1 MLCHREPITDGVPS
15 MTPNSSPAEPA
26 QANGDCRRRQ
36 VLAAQVRL
44 LYGNANLGVGVT
56 LVATSILGRLQWEV
70 VAHPIVLSWCLYMFL
85 VAAGRFTLVR
95 CYWRSAPSSLET
107 RRWRA
112 GAAVG
117 AGLAGAGWGAAGI
130 LLYPEAQ
137 LVNQVF
143 LVFIL
148 GGMMLGGA
156 SILAARPEAY
166 LAFLVPAGLAPAA
179 RLALQG
185 DEAHLAMA
193 LMAGLFTLATVIT
206 TRRIYLTI
214 TSSLNLRFENATLV
228 ENLQAATHRAEAL
241 NEQLEVRVQERTA
254 ELRRSTQQ
262 LRAEIAQREQ
272 IEEQLLRARKLES
285 LSVLAGGIAHDFNNF
300 LTIVQGNVELAKAQ
314 LDPDAPVQAVL
325 DETTSACKRAA
336 FLSSQLLTFSKG
348 GAPARRL
355 VSIAQL
361 VTDAISLARAGA
373 QTGFDVC
380 ISENLRSA
388 EVDPGQIGQV
398 LHNILL
404 NARQAMPEG
413 GNIKVRAENVDL
425 NTAAGI
431 DSRVRIFVRDHG
443 SGIPDDV
450 LPHIFDP
457 YFTTKPGGSGL
468 GLATA
473 YAIIAKHG
481 GNISVQ
487 TKTGDGTVFIVDLP
501 ASEESPA
508 PQAPLTAHTQT
519 GTERLLIMDD
529 EEALRNLVATV
540 LTTLGYE
547 VQTAGDG
554 AEAIVLF
561 ENAKVCGRGFDAVL
575 LDLTV
580 SGGMGGLEA
589 AARLKELDSSVKLIV
604 SSGYSDAPVLSD
616 LRKYGFDDS
625 IPKPWTVARVSE
637 VVRRVLVSDSNR
649 KAK

>member
-1 MLCHREPITDGVPS
+1 

-44 LYGNANLGVGVT
+44 LYGNANVGVWVT

-85 VAAGRFTLVR
+85 VAAGRFTLAR

-112 GAAVG
+112 GFVVG
-117 AGLAGAGWGAAGI
+117 AGLAGTGWGAAGI
-130 LLYPEAQ
+130 LLYPEARLANQ
-137 LVNQVF
+137 LF

-148 GGMMLGGA
+148 GGMILGGA

-166 LAFLVPAGLAPAA
+166 LAFIVPAGLAPAA

-206 TRRIYLTI
+206 TRRIHLTI
-214 TSSLNLRFENATLV
+214 ISSLNLRFENATLV

-254 ELRRSTQQ
+254 ELHRSTQQ

-285 LSVLAGGIAHDFNNF
+285 LGVLAGGIAHDFNNF
-300 LTIVQGNVELAKAQ
+300 LAVVQGNVELAKAR
-314 LDPDAPVQAVL
+314 LDRDAPVQAIL
-325 DETTSACKRAA
+325 DETASACKRAA

-348 GAPARRL
+348 GAPVRRL
-355 VSIAQL
+355 VSLAQL
-361 VTDAISLARAGA
+361 VMDAIPLARAGG
-373 QTGFDVC
+373 QTSFDVC

-413 GNIKVRAENVDL
+413 GTIKVRAENVDL
-425 NTAAGI
+425 KTAAGI
-431 DSRVRIFVRDHG
+431 DSRVRISVRDHG
-443 SGIPDDV
+443 CGIPDDV

-481 GNISVQ
+481 GSLSVQ
-487 TKTGDGTVFIVDLP
+487 TKSGDGTVFIIDLP

-508 PQAPLTAHTQT
+508 PQASLTAYIQT
-519 GTERLLIMDD
+519 GTERILVMDD
-529 EEALRNLVATV
+529 EEALRNLMKNV
-540 LTTLGYE
+540 LIKLGYE
-547 VQTAGDG
+547 VQTAEDG

-561 ENAKVCGRGFDAVL
+561 ENAKGCGRGFDAIL

-589 AARLKELDSSVKLIV
+589 AARLKELDPSVKLIV
-604 SSGYSDAPVLSD
+604 SSGYSEAPVLSD
-616 LRKYGFDDS
+616 LRKYGFDDI
-625 IPKPWTVARVSE
+625 IPKPWTIARVSE
-637 VVRRVLVSDSNR
+637 VVRRVLLSDSNR
-649 KAK
+649 NAK

>member
-1 MLCHREPITDGVPS
+1 

-26 QANGDCRRRQ
+26 QANEDCRRRD

-44 LYGNANLGVGVT
+44 LYGNANVGVGVT
-56 LVATSILGRLQWEV
+56 LVATLILGYLQWEV

-85 VAAGRFTLVR
+85 VAAGRFTLAGR
-95 CYWRSAPSSLET
+95 YWRSARSSLET

-112 GAAVG
+112 GFAVG
-117 AGLAGAGWGAAGI
+117 AGLAGTGWGAAGI
-130 LLYPEAQ
+130 LLYPEARP
-137 LVNQVF
+137 VNQLF
-143 LVFIL
+143 LVFML

-166 LAFLVPAGLAPAA
+166 LAFIVPAGLAPAA
-179 RLALQG
+179 RLMLQG
-185 DEAHLAMA
+185 DEVHLAMA
-193 LMAGLFTLATVIT
+193 LMASLFTLATVIT
-206 TRRIYLTI
+206 TRRIHLTI
-214 TSSLNLRFENATLV
+214 ISSLNLRFENATLV

-254 ELRRSTQQ
+254 ELHRSTQQ
-262 LRAEIAQREQ
+262 LQAEIARREQ
-272 IEEQLLRARKLES
+272 IEEQLLRTRKLES

-300 LTIVQGNVELAKAQ
+300 LAVVQGNVELAKAR
-314 LDPDAPVQAVL
+314 LDRDAPVQALL
-325 DETTSACKRAA
+325 DEMASACKRAA
-336 FLSSQLLTFSKG
+336 LLSTQLLTFSKG
-348 GAPARRL
+348 GAPVRRL
-355 VSIAQL
+355 VSLAQL
-361 VTDAISLARAGA
+361 TMDAIPLVRAGA
-373 QTGFDVC
+373 QTSFDVC

-413 GNIKVRAENVDL
+413 GTIKVQAENVDL
-425 NTAAGI
+425 KIVAGI
-431 DSRVRIFVRDHG
+431 DSRVRISVQDHG
-443 SGIPDDV
+443 CGIPDDD
-450 LPHIFDP
+450 LPRIFDP

-481 GNISVQ
+481 GSLSVQ
-487 TKTGDGTVFIVDLP
+487 TKSGDGTVFIIDLP

-508 PQAPLTAHTQT
+508 PQASLTAYIQT
-519 GTERLLIMDD
+519 GTERILVMDD
-529 EEALRNLVATV
+529 EEALRNLMKNV
-540 LTTLGYE
+540 LIKLGYE
-547 VQTAGDG
+547 VQTAEDG

-561 ENAKVCGRGFDAVL
+561 ENAKGCGRGFDAIL

-616 LRKYGFDDS
+616 LRKYGFDDI
-625 IPKPWTVARVSE
+625 IPKPWTIAQVSE

-649 KAK
+649 SAK

>member
-1 MLCHREPITDGVPS
+1 
-15 MTPNSSPAEPA
+15 MTPNPSPAETA
-26 QANGDCRRRQ
+26 QANGDCRRGQ
-36 VLAAQVRL
+36 ILAAQVRL
-44 LYGNANLGVGVT
+44 LYGNANVAVGVT
-56 LVATSILGRLQWEV
+56 LVATSILGRVQWDV
-70 VAHPIVLSWCLYMFL
+70 VAHPIILSWCLYMFL
-85 VAAGRFTLVR
+85 IAAGRFILAR
-95 CYWRSAPSSLET
+95 RYWRSVPSSLET

-112 GAAVG
+112 GFAVG
-117 AGLAGAGWGAAGI
+117 AGLAGTGWGVAGI
-130 LLYPEAQ
+130 LLYPEAR
-137 LVNQVF
+137 LVNQLF

-156 SILAARPEAY
+156 PILAARPEAY
-166 LAFLVPAGLAPAA
+166 LAFIVPAGLAPAA

-185 DEAHLAMA
+185 DETHLAMA

-206 TRRIYLTI
+206 TRRIHLTI
-214 TSSLNLRFENATLV
+214 ISSLNLRFENATLV

-241 NEQLEVRVQERTA
+241 NEELELRVQERTA
-254 ELRRSTQQ
+254 ELHQSTQQ
-262 LRAEIAQREQ
+262 LRTEIAQREQ

-300 LTIVQGNVELAKAQ
+300 LAVVQGNVELAKSR
-314 LDPDAPVQAVL
+314 LDRDAPVQAML
-325 DETTSACKRAA
+325 DETASACKRAA

-348 GAPARRL
+348 GAPVRRL

-361 VTDAISLARAGA
+361 LMDAIALARAGA
-373 QTGFDVC
+373 QTSFDVR

-413 GNIKVRAENVDL
+413 GTIEVRSENVDL
-425 NTAAGI
+425 NTVAGI
-431 DSRVRIFVRDHG
+431 DSRVRISIRDHG

-481 GNISVQ
+481 GNLSVQ
-487 TKTGDGTVFIVDLP
+487 TKPGDGTVFIVDLP

-508 PQAPLTAHTQT
+508 PQASLTTHSQT
-519 GTERLLIMDD
+519 GTERLLVMDD
-529 EEALRNLVATV
+529 EEALRNLVTTV
-540 LTTLGYE
+540 LTILGYE
-547 VQTAGDG
+547 VQTASDG

-561 ENAKVCGRGFDAVL
+561 ENAKACGRGFDAVL

-604 SSGYSDAPVLSD
+604 SSGYSNAPVLSD

-625 IPKPWTVARVSE
+625 IPKPWTFAQVSE

-649 KAK
+649 NAD

>member
-1 MLCHREPITDGVPS
+1 

-26 QANGDCRRRQ
+26 QANEDCRRRD

-44 LYGNANLGVGVT
+44 LYGNANVGVGVT
-56 LVATSILGRLQWEV
+56 LVATLILGYLQWEV

-85 VAAGRFTLVR
+85 VAAGRFTLAGR
-95 CYWRSAPSSLET
+95 YWRSARSSLET

-112 GAAVG
+112 GFAVG
-117 AGLAGAGWGAAGI
+117 AGLAGTGWGAAGI
-130 LLYPEAQ
+130 LLYPEARP
-137 LVNQVF
+137 VNQLF

-148 GGMMLGGA
+148 GGMILGGA

-166 LAFLVPAGLAPAA
+166 LAFIVPAGLAPAA
-179 RLALQG
+179 RLMLQG
-185 DEAHLAMA
+185 DEVHLAMA
-193 LMAGLFTLATVIT
+193 LMASLFTLATVIT
-206 TRRIYLTI
+206 TRRIHLTI
-214 TSSLNLRFENATLV
+214 ISSLNLRFENATLV

-254 ELRRSTQQ
+254 ELHRSTQQ

-272 IEEQLLRARKLES
+272 IEEQLLRTRKLES

-300 LTIVQGNVELAKAQ
+300 LAVVQGNVELAKAR
-314 LDPDAPVQAVL
+314 LDRDAPVQALL
-325 DETTSACKRAA
+325 DEMASACKRAA
-336 FLSSQLLTFSKG
+336 LLSTQLLTFSKG
-348 GAPARRL
+348 GAPVRRL
-355 VSIAQL
+355 VSLAQL
-361 VTDAISLARAGA
+361 IMDAIPLVRAGA
-373 QTGFDVC
+373 QTSFDVC

-413 GNIKVRAENVDL
+413 GTIKVQAENVDL
-425 NTAAGI
+425 KIVAGI
-431 DSRVRIFVRDHG
+431 DSRVRISVQDHG
-443 SGIPDDV
+443 CGIPDDD
-450 LPHIFDP
+450 LPRIFDP

-481 GNISVQ
+481 GSLSVQ
-487 TKTGDGTVFIVDLP
+487 TKSGDGTVFIIDLP

-508 PQAPLTAHTQT
+508 PQASLTAYIQT
-519 GTERLLIMDD
+519 GTERILVMDD
-529 EEALRNLVATV
+529 EEALRNLMKNV
-540 LTTLGYE
+540 LIKLGYE
-547 VQTAGDG
+547 VQTAEDG

-561 ENAKVCGRGFDAVL
+561 ENAKGCGRGFDAIL

-616 LRKYGFDDS
+616 LRKYGFDDI
-625 IPKPWTVARVSE
+625 IPKPWTIAQVSE

-649 KAK
+649 SAK

>member
-1 MLCHREPITDGVPS
+1 

-44 LYGNANLGVGVT
+44 LYGNANVGVGVT

-85 VAAGRFTLVR
+85 VAAGRFTLAR

-112 GAAVG
+112 GFVVG
-117 AGLAGAGWGAAGI
+117 AGLAGTGWGAAGI
-130 LLYPEAQ
+130 LLYPEARLANQ
-137 LVNQVF
+137 LF

-148 GGMMLGGA
+148 GGMILGGA

-166 LAFLVPAGLAPAA
+166 LAFMVPAGLAPAA

-193 LMAGLFTLATVIT
+193 FMAGLFTLATVIT
-206 TRRIYLTI
+206 TRRIHLTI
-214 TSSLNLRFENATLV
+214 TSSLNLRFENVALV
-228 ENLQAATHRAEAL
+228 ENLQAATDRAEAL

-272 IEEQLLRARKLES
+272 IEEQLLRTHKLES
-285 LSVLAGGIAHDFNNF
+285 LGVLAGGIAHDFNNF
-300 LTIVQGNVELAKAQ
+300 LAVVQGSVELAKAQ
-314 LDPDAPVQAVL
+314 LDRDAPVQAIL
-325 DETTSACKRAA
+325 DETASACKRAA

-348 GAPARRL
+348 GAPVRRL
-355 VSIAQL
+355 VSLAQL
-361 VTDAISLARAGA
+361 VMDAIPLARAGA
-373 QTGFDVC
+373 QTSFDVS

-413 GNIKVRAENVDL
+413 GTIKVRAENVDL
-425 NTAAGI
+425 KTAAGI
-431 DSRVRIFVRDHG
+431 DSRVRISVRDHG
-443 SGIPDDV
+443 CGIPDDV
-450 LPHIFDP
+450 LPRIFDP

-481 GNISVQ
+481 GNLSVQ
-487 TKTGDGTVFIVDLP
+487 TKLRDGTVFIVDLP

-519 GTERLLIMDD
+519 GTERLLVMDD
-529 EEALRNLVATV
+529 EEALRNVVASV

-561 ENAKVCGRGFDAVL
+561 ENAKACGRGFDAVL

-625 IPKPWTVARVSE
+625 IPKPWTVARLSE

-649 KAK
+649 NAK

>member
-1 MLCHREPITDGVPS
+1 

-36 VLAAQVRL
+36 ILAAQVRL
-44 LYGNANLGVGVT
+44 LYGNANVGVGVT

-85 VAAGRFTLVR
+85 VAAGRFTLAR
-95 CYWRSAPSSLET
+95 RYWRSAPSSLET

-112 GAAVG
+112 GFAVG
-117 AGLAGAGWGAAGI
+117 AGLAGTGWGAAGI
-130 LLYPEAQ
+130 LLYPEAR
-137 LVNQVF
+137 LVNQLF

-166 LAFLVPAGLAPAA
+166 LAFIVPAGLAPAA

-206 TRRIYLTI
+206 TRRIHLTI
-214 TSSLNLRFENATLV
+214 TSSLNLRFENAALV

-254 ELRRSTQQ
+254 ELHRSTQQ

-285 LSVLAGGIAHDFNNF
+285 LGVLAGGIAHDFNNF
-300 LTIVQGNVELAKAQ
+300 LAVVQGNVELAKAQ
-314 LDPDAPVQAVL
+314 LDRDAPVQAIL
-325 DETTSACKRAA
+325 DETASACKRAA

-348 GAPARRL
+348 GAPVRRL
-355 VSIAQL
+355 VSLAQL
-361 VTDAISLARAGA
+361 VMDAIPLARAGA
-373 QTGFDVC
+373 QTSFDVC

-413 GNIKVRAENVDL
+413 GTIKVRAENVDL
-425 NTAAGI
+425 NTATGI
-431 DSRVRIFVRDHG
+431 DSRVRISVRDHG
-443 SGIPDDV
+443 CGIPDDV
-450 LPHIFDP
+450 LPRIFDP

-481 GNISVQ
+481 GNLSVQ
-487 TKTGDGTVFIVDLP
+487 TKPGDGTVFIVDLP

-519 GTERLLIMDD
+519 GTERLLVMDD

-561 ENAKVCGRGFDAVL
+561 ENAKACGRGFDAVL

-649 KAK
+649 NAK